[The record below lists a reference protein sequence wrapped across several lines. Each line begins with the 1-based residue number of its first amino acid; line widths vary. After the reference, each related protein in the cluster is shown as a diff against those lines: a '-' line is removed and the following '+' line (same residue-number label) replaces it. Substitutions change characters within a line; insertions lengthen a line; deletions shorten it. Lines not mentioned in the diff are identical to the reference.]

1 MSLLIYKALCYFFIY
16 GFLGWCC
23 EVIYAAIIDGKFV
36 NRGFLNGPI
45 CPIYGFGVLFV
56 LTLLEPIRENFLFL
70 FIGSVILTSALE
82 FITGF
87 LLEKVFKMKWWDYSN
102 ERFNIHGYIC
112 LKFSIIWGL
121 ACLIVVDI
129 IHPFFMKAV
138 EINPINIGIITIGIL
153 SVLFISDII
162 STIIGI
168 NRTNKYLKLLSKSG
182 SQLRKISES
191 IGENISDKTIQFT
204 QKSENIKND
213 VKEKRQKAI
222 NDMEKHRA
230 AIQRKQEDILKNM
243 PMTAKRIR
251 SAFPDLKLFE
261 YWDNKNK
268 ENKK

>member
-1 MSLLIYKALCYFFIY
+1 M
-16 GFLGWCC
+16 
-23 EVIYAAIIDGKFV
+23 
-36 NRGFLNGPI
+36 
-45 CPIYGFGVLFV
+45 
-56 LTLLEPIRENFLFL
+56 
-70 FIGSVILTSALE
+70 
-82 FITGF
+82 
-87 LLEKVFKMKWWDYSN
+87 
-102 ERFNIHGYIC
+102 
-112 LKFSIIWGL
+112 
-121 ACLIVVDI
+121 
-129 IHPFFMKAV
+129 
-138 EINPINIGIITIGIL
+138 
-153 SVLFISDII
+153 
-162 STIIGI
+162 
-168 NRTNKYLKLLSKSG
+168 SKSG

>member
-70 FIGSVILTSALE
+70 FIGSVILTSVLE

-112 LKFSIIWGL
+112 LKFSII
-121 ACLIVVDI
+121 
-129 IHPFFMKAV
+129 
-138 EINPINIGIITIGIL
+138 
-153 SVLFISDII
+153 
-162 STIIGI
+162 GI
-168 NRTNKYLKLLSKSG
+168 NRTNRYLKLLSKSG